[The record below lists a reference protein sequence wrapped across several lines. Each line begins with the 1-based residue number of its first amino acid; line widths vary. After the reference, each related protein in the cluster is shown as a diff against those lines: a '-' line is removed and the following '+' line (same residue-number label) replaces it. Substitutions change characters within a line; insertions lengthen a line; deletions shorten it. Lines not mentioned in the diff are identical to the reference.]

1 MSSFEETFLG
11 EGCDSAGDR
20 WFAGFVRAVSSKM
33 DLWRV
38 DYWARSRSCS
48 VFFTPLTRDDRS
60 GPSSKGKRKKD
71 ETASA
76 TLLTR

>member
-1 MSSFEETFLG
+1 MVSSFEETFLG

-48 VFFTPLTRDDRS
+48 VFFFTPLTRDDRS
-60 GPSSKGKRKKD
+60 GPSSKEKKKR
-71 ETASA
+71 
-76 TLLTR
+76 